1 MCGKTWLSLCLCA
14 LCLTGT
20 AGAELTL
27 NGTVTA
33 RETVAVTASVG
44 GSVEEVFVRAGEW
57 LEAGETAATVA
68 VTGVYAPADGTVRG
82 IMAEAG
88 DSAGETVLS
97 IAPLSR
103 YTVSADISDAYDSA
117 ANKYITVGET
127 VYMEC
132 SRDGSHVAVGRIIKA
147 DGAGYTV
154 EVTGGEL
161 YMEEKVYIYRDEEY
175 SSSSRIGSGTVSRT
189 AELAVGGEGR
199 VAKLYVSEGEAVE
212 RGQLLFTCVEAA
224 TVDDALC
231 GGEVISTED
240 GVVAS
245 VNAQAG
251 QQLAVGATVLTVYPR
266 EGFCAALTVEE
277 AGLSQVAVGDSV
289 RLSFDADLD
298 GALACGGTVTEISY
312 LGQDSETG
320 ATYTAYVEFDVP
332 EGVRLGMAV
341 TATVAGDE

>member
-1 MCGKTWLSLCLCA
+1 
-14 LCLTGT
+14 
-20 AGAELTL
+20 
-27 NGTVTA
+27 
-33 RETVAVTASVG
+33 
-44 GSVEEVFVRAGEW
+44 
-57 LEAGETAATVA
+57 
-68 VTGVYAPADGTVRG
+68 
-82 IMAEAG
+82 
-88 DSAGETVLS
+88 
-97 IAPLSR
+97 
-103 YTVSADISDAYDSA
+103 
-117 ANKYITVGET
+117 
-127 VYMEC
+127 MEC

-231 GGEVISTED
+231 GGEVISTAD

-298 GALACGGTVTEISY
+298 GALACDGTVTEISY